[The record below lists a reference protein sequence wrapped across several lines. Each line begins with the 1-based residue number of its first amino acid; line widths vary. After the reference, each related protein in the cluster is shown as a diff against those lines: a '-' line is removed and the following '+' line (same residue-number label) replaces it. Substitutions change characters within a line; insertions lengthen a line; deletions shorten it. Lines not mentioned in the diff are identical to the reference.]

1 MSGNTKS
8 GFGMAAMLACAA
20 LASGC
25 ASNPVSS
32 SWDSEADFSKYRTY
46 AFADK
51 SDREEEQYRSLM
63 AKRVEASIA
72 RELDARGYA
81 QALEGETAGL
91 LVDYYGQVEDK
102 QKIVSTP
109 TPTGVYGGYG
119 AYGAYGRYGGYGV
132 GMGYSSSVSTVN
144 YKEGTLSIIPV
155 DNAKKQMVW
164 EGALQDSISK
174 KDLNNPG
181 ETVSNA
187 VTKIFEP
194 YPFTAGS
201 GVPAETRNR

>member
-25 ASNPVSS
+25 ASNPVNS

-46 AFADK
+46 SFADRG
-51 SDREEEQYRSLM
+51 DGTEEQYQSLG
-63 AKRVEASIA
+63 AKRIEASIV
-72 RELDARGYA
+72 RELEARGYTQA
-81 QALEGETAGL
+81 QEGATADL
-91 LVDYYGQVEDK
+91 LVDYHGELEDK
-102 QKIVSTP
+102 QKIVSSP

-119 AYGAYGRYGGYGV
+119 GYGRYGGYGV
-132 GMGYSSSVSTVN
+132 GVGYSNSVSTVD
-144 YKEGTLSIIPV
+144 YKQGMLSIILV

-164 EGALQDSISK
+164 EGSIQDTVSK
-174 KDLNNPG
+174 KELANPS
-181 ETVSNA
+181 ETLSNA
-187 VTKIFEP
+187 VAQIFAP

-201 GVPAETRNR
+201 GVPAGADKR

>member
-46 AFADK
+46 SFADK
-51 SDREEEQYRSLM
+51 GDQTEEQYRSLG
-63 AKRVEASIA
+63 AKRIEASIV
-72 RELDARGYA
+72 RELEARGYA
-81 QALEGETAGL
+81 QPQEGATADL
-91 LVDYYGQVEDK
+91 LVDYHGELEDK
-102 QKIVSTP
+102 QKIVSSP
-109 TPTGVYGGYG
+109 TTGGVYGGYG
-119 AYGAYGRYGGYGV
+119 GYGRYGGYGIGV
-132 GMGYSSSVSTVN
+132 GYSNSVSTVD
-144 YKEGTLSIIPV
+144 YKQGTLSIILV

-164 EGALQDSISK
+164 EGSIQDSVSK
-174 KDLNNPG
+174 KELNNPS
-181 ETVSNA
+181 ETLSKA
-187 VTKIFEP
+187 VTQIFAP

-201 GVPAETRNR
+201 AVPAGKDKR

>member
-1 MSGNTKS
+1 MSAIKKTGLAI
-8 GFGMAAMLACAA
+8 AAAVA
-20 LASGC
+20 LTALVGGC

-32 SWDSEADFSKYRTY
+32 SWDSEADFSQYRTY
-46 AFADK
+46 TFADK
-51 SDREEEQYRSLM
+51 SDRIEEQYRSLM

-81 QALEGETAGL
+81 QALEGATADL

-109 TPTGVYGGYG
+109 TPTGGVYGG
-119 AYGAYGRYGGYGV
+119 YGAYGRYGGYGI
-132 GMGYSSSVSTVN
+132 GLSYTSTVSTVD
-144 YKEGTLSIIPV
+144 YKQGTLSIILV

-164 EGALQDSISK
+164 EGSLQDSISK

-181 ETVSNA
+181 ETVSQA
-187 VTKIFEP
+187 VTKIFAQ

-201 GVPAETRNR
+201 GVPAATDKR